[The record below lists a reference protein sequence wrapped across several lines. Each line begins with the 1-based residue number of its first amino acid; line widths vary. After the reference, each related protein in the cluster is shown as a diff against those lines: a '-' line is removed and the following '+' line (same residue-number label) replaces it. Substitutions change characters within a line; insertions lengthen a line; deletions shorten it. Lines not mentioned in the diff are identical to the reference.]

1 MGDEKGLDNRRRPQ
15 TENRFRKLLRMV
27 LEKKKYKFRNK
38 KRYIKPISFYTRI
51 AIEIEIDKKCQL

>member
-27 LEKKKYKFRNK
+27 LEKKNISLETK
-38 KRYIKPISFYTRI
+38 KDI
-51 AIEIEIDKKCQL
+51 